1 MNTVIERLQEYG
13 SITEKAYAAIS
24 QIVAHKQYKKGDFIL
39 REDKVCQH
47 IGFIEKGMTRNF
59 YYKDGKDITTT
70 FAYEEDPC
78 LSMYSFISQKPSLES
93 IEALEDCVIWSISYQ
108 QLQDLYQRFPSLNLI
123 GRLLTEEYYIMLED
137 HTRALK
143 HLSSKERYVQLMEDY
158 PDIIQRVPLTHIAS
172 YLGMTKEN
180 LSRIRRI

>member
-1 MNTVIERLQEYG
+1 MKKVIEHLQQYG
-13 SITEKAYAAIS
+13 SISEEAYTAIS
-24 QIVAHKQYKKGDFIL
+24 EIVVHNQYKKGDFIL
-39 REDKVCQH
+39 KEDKVCQY

-59 YYKDGKDITTT
+59 YYKDGKDITTS

-93 IEALEDCVIWSISYQ
+93 IEALEDCSIWSISYQ
-108 QLQDLYQRFPSLNLI
+108 QLQNLYQRFPNLNLI
-123 GRLLTEEYYIMLED
+123 GRLITEEYYIMLEE

-143 HLSSKERYVQLMEDY
+143 HKSSKERYWQLMDDY

-172 YLGMTKEN
+172 FLGMTKEN